1 MIPYAWTTDDDE
13 IAMDAI
19 TVGIGDDAPA
29 LIAAGMT
36 PSEPL
41 ANVYW
46 PDWVSQGDKINASM
60 EGPYPVV
67 EVDVIA
73 RFGTVRPFEIGMA
86 LGEPSRMDVEFAVR
100 TSTFDL
106 GQNVVFRNQ
115 ENRRTGLCMRN
126 VCERHCRQPH
136 SNRRVVEPDRNPYH
150 VLSVE
155 KSRLWGTTSR
165 LFAAL
170 RSRSTGSSG

>member
-13 IAMDAI
+13 IALDAI

-60 EGPYPVV
+60 EGPYPVA
-67 EVDVIA
+67 EA
-73 RFGTVRPFEIGMA
+73 LQRAEI
-86 LGEPSRMDVEFAVR
+86 LCAVWAY
-100 TSTFDL
+100 S
-106 GQNVVFRNQ
+106 
-115 ENRRTGLCMRN
+115 
-126 VCERHCRQPH
+126 
-136 SNRRVVEPDRNPYH
+136 RVVISLQDRATWRR
-150 VLSVE
+150 E
-155 KSRLWGTTSR
+155 WG
-165 LFAAL
+165 AL
-170 RSRSTGSSG
+170 REMEGLD